1 MSLYERETQ
10 LQGLHDAYRRVA
22 TGGGEMVF
30 LSGEAGIGKTSLIE
44 QFLREIPGDVSS
56 AVVSCDG
63 LGVPGPFGALFDIAD
78 ALGPEVLALLED
90 QAPREEIFRA
100 VLRAFRQVSG
110 TMVMVGEDA
119 HWIDEATLEMVRFL
133 GRRIRSTRVLFIVD
147 YRDDHLGP
155 YHPLRRALGDL
166 VNAPGVSRMTLP
178 PLSREAVRAMAEGT
192 GLDPDEIYE
201 LTGGNP
207 FFVSET
213 LEAGHAGVPASVQDA
228 VLSRASRL
236 TPEARA
242 VLDAAAAIGMTAD
255 PALLA
260 AVIGAPIDSAVEECL
275 AVGIL
280 RPNDKVVEFRHGLSR
295 KAIRESLS
303 APRRRALHRRIL
315 EAMQAGTVDERDL
328 AHLAY
333 HAEKAGDREAVLTYA
348 VRAARRAAR
357 FGSHREAVAHFAR
370 AVRMAE
376 GMPPIDLASL
386 MEAWSYECYL
396 TGDLEEATRIAED
409 VVRLHREAGDR
420 LKQGDATRWLSRLAW
435 FSGKVELAHD
445 LAGEAYEI
453 LSCLPPGR
461 ELAMAMSSISQ
472 LRMLEQDGSAIELG
486 ERAIELATSFGA
498 DDIRA
503 HAMVN
508 VGTAR
513 FARGEAAGKAEL
525 EVAFALARDIGQD
538 DDAARALTNLAWTAY
553 VHRDLVTAE
562 RALERAI
569 EFSSER
575 DLIAMELY
583 QRAILAS
590 AWLARGRFAEAR
602 LEAERLAWMPTA
614 IRPTRLVALV
624 CLGRALGLTGDDG
637 TTVLREVYDLAMS
650 MGELQRLG
658 PMISAIAEAAWLR
671 GNLDAVVDD
680 VRPVLDLAKTRGDV
694 WVAGELALWLH
705 RAGEPVDVFGLPDVY
720 ALEIAGN
727 GEDAANAWEEMGYP
741 LEAIRARA
749 SIGTEER
756 LRDSI
761 EAFRAL
767 GAVADE
773 ARIARELRAMG
784 ARNIPR
790 GPRPETRANAAHL
803 TAREIDVL
811 ALLAD
816 GVTNREIADRLFLSV
831 KTAGHHVSSI
841 LAKLEVSSR
850 REAVGRAEEMGILA
864 RRDRDTAVTK

>member
-1 MSLYERETQ
+1 MNLYERETQ
-10 LQGLHDAYRRVA
+10 LQGLHDACHRVA
-22 TGGGEMVF
+22 ASGGEMVF
-30 LSGEAGIGKTSLIE
+30 LSGESGIGKTSLIE
-44 QFLREIPGDVSS
+44 QFLREISGDVPS
-56 AVVSCDG
+56 AIVSCDG

-78 ALGPEVLALLED
+78 ALGPEVLALLEE

-100 VLRAFRQVSG
+100 VLRAFRQVPG
-110 TMVMVGEDA
+110 AMVMVGEDA

-147 YRDDHLGP
+147 YRDDHFGP

-166 VNAPGVSRMTLP
+166 ANAPGVSRMTLP
-178 PLSREAVRAMAEGT
+178 PLSREAVRAMAEDT
-192 GLDPDEIYE
+192 GIDPDETYE
-201 LTGGNP
+201 MTGRNP
-207 FFVSET
+207 FFVTEIIES
-213 LEAGHAGVPASVQDA
+213 GHSGVPASVQDA
-228 VLSRASRL
+228 VLARASRL

-255 PALLA
+255 PTLLA
-260 AVIGAPIDSAVEECL
+260 AVIGAPIDDAVEECL

-280 RPNDKVVEFRHGLSR
+280 RPNDKVIEFRHGLSR
-295 KAIRESLS
+295 KAIQENIS
-303 APRRRALHRRIL
+303 APRRRALHGRIL
-315 EAMQAGTVDERDL
+315 EAMRAGPVDERDL

-376 GMPPIDLASL
+376 GMPPIDLAPL

-396 TGDLEEATRIAED
+396 TGDLDEATRIAED
-409 VVRLHREAGDR
+409 VVRLHRQSGDR

-435 FSGKVELAHD
+435 FSGKVQLAHG

-453 LSCLPPGR
+453 LSGMPPGR
-461 ELAMAMSSISQ
+461 EMAMALSSLSQ

-486 ERAIELATSFGA
+486 EQAIALATSLGA

-513 FARGEAAGKAEL
+513 YARGEAAGKAEL

-538 DDAARALTNLAWTAY
+538 DDAARALTNLAWTAF
-553 VHRDLVTAE
+553 VQRDLITAE
-562 RALERAI
+562 GALERAI

-583 QRAILAS
+583 QRAIQAS
-590 AWLARGRFAEAR
+590 AWLARGQLAEAR
-602 LEAERLAWMPTA
+602 VEAERLVLMPTA
-614 IRPTRLVALV
+614 IRPTRLVAMV
-624 CLGRALGLTGDDG
+624 CLGRALSLCGDDG
-637 TTVLREVYDLAMS
+637 SAVL
-650 MGELQRLG
+650 
-658 PMISAIAEAAWLR
+658 
-671 GNLDAVVDD
+671 
-680 VRPVLDLAKTRGDV
+680 
-694 WVAGELALWLH
+694 
-705 RAGEPVDVFGLPDVY
+705 
-720 ALEIAGN
+720 
-727 GEDAANAWEEMGYP
+727 
-741 LEAIRARA
+741 
-749 SIGTEER
+749 
-756 LRDSI
+756 
-761 EAFRAL
+761 
-767 GAVADE
+767 
-773 ARIARELRAMG
+773 RELRAMG

-811 ALLAD
+811 SLLVD
-816 GVTNREIADRLFLSV
+816 GATNREIADRLFLSV
-831 KTAGHHVSSI
+831 KTAGHHVSAI
-841 LAKLEVSSR
+841 LAKLDVSSR
-850 REAVGRAEEMGILA
+850 REAVGRAEELGILA
-864 RRDRDTAVTK
+864 QRDRDIAATK